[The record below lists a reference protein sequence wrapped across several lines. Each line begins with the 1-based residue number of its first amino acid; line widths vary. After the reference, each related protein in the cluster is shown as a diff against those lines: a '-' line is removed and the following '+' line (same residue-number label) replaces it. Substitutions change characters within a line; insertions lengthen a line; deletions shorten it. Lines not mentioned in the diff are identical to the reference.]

1 MINIWFMAAKVVLVL
16 TESSLLH
23 CSIFPV
29 PPSQRNTV
37 RTWIFYFLQGQ
48 HVFATFCTRSVSNLF
63 HFCQYDL
70 SIRLLSSSIPKR
82 SLLLCYLSAWTPSAE
97 MSFWECLATFLV
109 ISCSENFEKYRPSSL
124 TGKEYRCDGIEDIFE
139 PWKYMVHSI
148 SLQQRSNCCASA

>member
-97 MSFWECLATFLV
+97 MSFWECLATFFSDFLLWEFWKV
-109 ISCSENFEKYRPSSL
+109 QAQFPYWERIQMWWYRRYIWTMEIYGSQHL
-124 TGKEYRCDGIEDIFE
+124 
-139 PWKYMVHSI
+139 
-148 SLQQRSNCCASA
+148 SAAAK